1 MTEATLAVERD
12 HSVATIWLNRP
23 QLHNAFDEELI
34 AALTAALIELDAD
47 ASVRVVILGG
57 RGGSY
62 CAGGDLNWMRR
73 MAGFTEAEN
82 LQDASRLADMLRVLD
97 SLSKSTIARVHG
109 AAIAGGTGLVA
120 ACDIAI
126 GTTQASFGT
135 TEVRI
140 GLIPATIGPYV
151 IAAIGARA
159 ARRYFLTGERIA
171 AQQALQLGL
180 LHEIVADDSLDARIA
195 EISRALIAG
204 APAAQSACKRLV
216 ADLSHQPI
224 SAALIADTSQR
235 IATARSTAEARIGID
250 AFFARRQPNWER

>member
-97 SLSKSTIARVHG
+97 SLSKPTIARVHG

-180 LHEIVADDSLDARIA
+180 LHEIVADDSLDARIS

-216 ADLSHQPI
+216 ADLNHQPI